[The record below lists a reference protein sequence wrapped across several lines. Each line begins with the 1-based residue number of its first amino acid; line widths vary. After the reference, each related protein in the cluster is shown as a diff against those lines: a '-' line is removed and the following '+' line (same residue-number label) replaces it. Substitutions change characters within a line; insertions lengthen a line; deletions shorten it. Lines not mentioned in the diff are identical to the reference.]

1 MPLDSEWHLLSNI
14 EMLPEADL
22 MALDEDLRWDQDIQQ
37 TSSTGI
43 SGGLSHPCTLS
54 PFPPLQ
60 PFKSA
65 HHAAAHRRFKRGH
78 RPPVALPLPPR
89 SSLPR
94 LPATQT
100 LLSGPPAV

>member
-43 SGGLSHPCTLS
+43 SGGLSHPCTL
-54 PFPPLQ
+54 
-60 PFKSA
+60 
-65 HHAAAHRRFKRGH
+65 
-78 RPPVALPLPPR
+78 PLPTAPTLQICAPR
-89 SSLPR
+89 R
-94 LPATQT
+94 GA
-100 LLSGPPAV
+100 PPF

>member
-43 SGGLSHPCTLS
+43 SGGLSHPCTL
-54 PFPPLQ
+54 
-60 PFKSA
+60 
-65 HHAAAHRRFKRGH
+65 
-78 RPPVALPLPPR
+78 PLPNAQWPSEHSR
-89 SSLPR
+89 R
-94 LPATQT
+94 GRRGRDVARDDIAT
-100 LLSGPPAV
+100 GR

>member
-43 SGGLSHPCTLS
+43 PGGLSHSCT
-54 PFPPLQ
+54 
-60 PFKSA
+60 
-65 HHAAAHRRFKRGH
+65 
-78 RPPVALPLPPR
+78 LPLPTAPTLQICAPR
-89 SSLPR
+89 R
-94 LPATQT
+94 GA
-100 LLSGPPAV
+100 PPF

>member
-43 SGGLSHPCTLS
+43 SGGLSHPCTLPLLRWGMTDRRAS
-54 PFPPLQ
+54 PGLASGESRDRGDTRALDTTCDASASGALLAAPL
-60 PFKSA
+60 
-65 HHAAAHRRFKRGH
+65 
-78 RPPVALPLPPR
+78 L
-89 SSLPR
+89 
-94 LPATQT
+94 
-100 LLSGPPAV
+100 